1 MRLPT
6 ARAVAGGTGSGPH
19 EGQAVG
25 RAASLQGFGSVA
37 VLRASLQGCS
47 QCPEDRRVERKS
59 QVRVRRVCADLE
71 PPTPP
76 PSSLGLLEKPI
87 PQALWLIHSCSS
99 FRAQSSILPRTHPWP
114 RSGSCAPCSC
124 RDTVCSFTAA
134 LSQMVSVQT
143 APPRQAPARGGHWA
157 RWALPRVKCPAPAH
171 GHLQGSRLGPQTSWL
186 QSQKSQLLGE
196 APWALC

>member
-87 PQALWLIHSCSS
+87 PRL
-99 FRAQSSILPRTHPWP
+99 F
-114 RSGSCAPCSC
+114 G
-124 RDTVCSFTAA
+124 SFTPVPHSELNPA
-134 LSQMVSVQT
+134 SFPEHT
-143 APPRQAPARGGHWA
+143 PGPGQAPVLRAPVETQCVPSRQPSH
-157 RWALPRVKCPAPAH
+157 RWLA
-171 GHLQGSRLGPQTSWL
+171 SRLHHRDRPLPVVGTGHAGPC
-186 QSQKSQLLGE
+186 
-196 APWALC
+196 PV